1 MDFNEKK
8 FKELV
13 LYISKRSESD
23 PTFGAVKLNKVL
35 FLADFLA
42 YAVHNKPITGAE
54 YIRLDH
60 GPGPKLM
67 GPIRDEMAENDEI
80 VEVIREHFGYPQRRI
95 IAKREPDLS
104 EFSGTEIALVD
115 LVIDEEKDANATEL
129 SEMTHRMLGWRVA
142 AHREVIPYSTVFL
155 SDEPVTEEDRVRAQE
170 LAVQYGW

>member
-1 MDFNEKK
+1 MTFNEQK

-35 FLADFLA
+35 FLADFLS
-42 YAVHNKPITGAE
+42 YAVHDKPITGAE
-54 YIRLDH
+54 YIKLPH

-67 GPIRDEMAENDEI
+67 GPIRDEMAEDDEI
-80 VEVIREHFGYPQRRI
+80 VEVIREHFGYTQRRL

-115 LVIDEEKDANATEL
+115 LVIEEEKDATATEL
-129 SEMTHRMLGWRVA
+129 SAMTHKMLGWRVA
-142 AHREVIPYSTVFL
+142 FDREVIPYSTVFL
-155 SDEPVTEEDRVRAQE
+155 SNEPVTEEDQKRAQE